1 MIYYYTALVLT
12 YAIEGTPVT
21 TKVWYDRE
29 RHCREAV
36 RSGLMDGMY
45 DQLYDLY
52 GNDMMLTCEVSD
64 VPSFILKP
72 KLRPKEQNNG

>member
-36 RSGLMDGMY
+36 RSGLIDGIY